1 MILTGTGVSG
11 GSACAPLYVLPS
23 RGSHSAPVSVR
34 ALVPGT
40 WGERLTESIEAAR
53 AELAAVV
60 ADVTARL
67 GPEEAGIF
75 KAHELLLDDDEWRGE
90 IERLVA
96 GGIAAP
102 AAVRQVSD
110 AVAAELREL
119 DDDYLRERA
128 ADVLD
133 VAQRVL
139 RHLGVD
145 STTPLPTAADG
156 EVVLAALEL
165 MPSDTLGL
173 DPAVVRAIVTERG
186 TRTSHAAILARQLG
200 IPAVVSVSGLLA
212 AVEPAVRQGVLC
224 AVDADAGTCELDP
237 DPGTA
242 ERHRTA
248 RNVVEVCDDPV
259 RTADGVDVAVYGNA
273 ASAEEV
279 AAAVSYGADGIG
291 LFRTELL
298 LSGTMRVLDE
308 EGQVAAYTAA
318 AVAAGGRP
326 VVFRTFDVGGDKPVD
341 GLSVPHEDNPFLGLR
356 GVRLCLDRKDVFATQ
371 LRALARV
378 ARDHS
383 NVHVMV
389 PMVSGLEELDAVDA
403 LLGELAADHRLSVGA
418 MVEVPS
424 VAVLAREF
432 AARCDF
438 LSVGTNDLTAYLLA
452 ADRNNPNL
460 GSLYND
466 LHPAVIR
473 VISAVLDAGREA
485 GVKVSVCGELAGDP
499 HALPLL
505 VGLGL
510 RAFSAAPPIVPR
522 LKQLIREIDSRQAA
536 RLAERVLR
544 ASRVEEV
551 AHLLATWPFEEA
563 SHAAAPARPPASRTG
578 GGDRR

>member
-1 MILTGTGVSG
+1 MSG
-11 GSACAPLYVLPS
+11 GSACAPLYVLHS
-23 RGSHSAPVSVR
+23 RGSHSAPVSLPV
-34 ALVPGT
+34 LDPGA
-40 WGERLTESIEAAR
+40 WGERLTESIESAR
-53 AELAAVV
+53 AELAGVV
-60 ADVTARL
+60 ADATARL

-75 KAHELLLDDDEWRGE
+75 RAHELLLDDDEWRGE

-96 GGIAAP
+96 GGVAAP

-119 DDDYLRERA
+119 DDGYLRERA

-139 RHLGVD
+139 RHLGVAEG
-145 STTPLPTAADG
+145 TPLPTAADG

-165 MPSDTLGL
+165 TPSDTLGL

-200 IPAVVSVSGLLA
+200 IPAVVAVGGLLA
-212 AVEPAVRQGVLC
+212 AVEHAVPRGGLC
-224 AVDADAGTCELDP
+224 AVDGDAGTCELDP

-242 ERHRTA
+242 ARHQAART
-248 RNVVEVCDDPV
+248 VVEVCQGPV
-259 RTADGVDVAVYGNA
+259 CTVDGVEVAVYGNA
-273 ASAEEV
+273 ASAAEV

-298 LSGTMRVLDE
+298 LSGTVRVLDE

-326 VVFRTFDVGGDKPVD
+326 VVFRTFDVGGDKPVK

-356 GVRLCLDRKDVFATQ
+356 GVRLCLDRTDVFATQ

-378 ARDHS
+378 ARDHP
-383 NVHVMV
+383 NVQVMV

-403 LLGELAADHRLSVGA
+403 LLGELAAEHRLSVGA

-424 VAVLAREF
+424 AAVLAREF

-452 ADRNNPNL
+452 ADRNNPSL

-473 VISAVLDAGREA
+473 VISTVLEAGREA
-485 GVKVSVCGELAGDP
+485 GVKVSVCGELAGDI

-522 LKQLIREIDSRQAA
+522 LKQLISEIDSRQAE

-544 ASRVEEV
+544 ASRVEEI
-551 AHLLATWPFEEA
+551 AHLLATWPSEEA
-563 SHAAAPARPPASRTG
+563 SHAAAPARASQAALATA
-578 GGDRR
+578 GDPTRE